1 MNENNP
7 VSLVSDE
14 EGINC
19 VFIKEESII
28 TYESGKMA
36 SMVVEE
42 PTRNKVDPLACEE
55 MPLISTATDSASM
68 PRKNTKKLIQI
79 NQSDYNSVEEPVGR
93 FETSPNRA
101 EVIEESR
108 NVIRQERS
116 TDPAQ
121 EPVIS
126 LSQETQMDVLKEPDK
141 TPPPHP
147 QHVCDIC
154 SKKFTDQ
161 AERNNHIKEIH
172 FGDYNSVEEP
182 VERFE
187 TTPNR
192 AEVIEESRNV
202 ISQERSTDPV
212 QEPVI
217 FLSQETQMDVLKEPD
232 KTPPPH
238 PQHVCDICSKKFT
251 DQSERNSH
259 IKEIHFGIKRKLVH
273 TEEVICID

>member
-79 NQSDYNSVEEPVGR
+79 NQSTTEDYFDPTRFHCALCLRSFSRKYKVMEHLLKHHNKKNPFRCNKCGMR
-93 FETSPNRA
+93 FEKLKGLQAHKLYHNAVQCIFCRIK
-101 EVIEESR
+101 VR
-108 NVIRQERS
+108 NN
-116 TDPAQ
+116 
-121 EPVIS
+121 IS
-126 LSQETQMDVLKEPDK
+126 L
-141 TPPPHP
+141 
-147 QHVCDIC
+147 I
-154 SKKFTDQ
+154 
-161 AERNNHIKEIH
+161 RHIQKCH
-172 FGDYNSVEEP
+172 KRDYNSVEEP

-192 AEVIEESRNV
+192 A
-202 ISQERSTDPV
+202 
-212 QEPVI
+212 
-217 FLSQETQMDVLKEPD
+217 TQMDVLKEPD

>member
-79 NQSDYNSVEEPVGR
+79 NQSTTEDYFDPTRFHCALCLRSFSRKYKVMEHLLKHHNKKNPFRCNKCGMR
-93 FETSPNRA
+93 FEKLKGLQAHKLYHNAVQCIFCRIK
-101 EVIEESR
+101 VR
-108 NVIRQERS
+108 NN
-116 TDPAQ
+116 
-121 EPVIS
+121 IS
-126 LSQETQMDVLKEPDK
+126 L
-141 TPPPHP
+141 
-147 QHVCDIC
+147 I
-154 SKKFTDQ
+154 
-161 AERNNHIKEIH
+161 RHIQKCH
-172 FGDYNSVEEP
+172 KRDYNSVEEP